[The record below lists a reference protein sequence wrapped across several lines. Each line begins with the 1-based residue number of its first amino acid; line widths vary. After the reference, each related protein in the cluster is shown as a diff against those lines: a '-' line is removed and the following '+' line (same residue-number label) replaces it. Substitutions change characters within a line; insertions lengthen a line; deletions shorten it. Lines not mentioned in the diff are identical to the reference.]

1 MGESRRSKIWKR
13 TLVGSALALGL
24 TGLLFWANSNPWV
37 LVVVPALLTV
47 GACVE
52 LERMLPGRGGG
63 LVLLPGVVAG
73 VVLGARTIEG
83 DGAVWPDVYTWV
95 GALAA
100 VASAV
105 LWRAPARVWRS
116 LWLGLWIV
124 APLFCLL
131 AIERRWGMSGLVAL
145 LILSKV
151 GDIAGYYV
159 GNAIGRS
166 HPFPTISPGKTTEGC
181 LGSLAFGTLAG
192 AVLAWQGVLPGAWWA
207 GAVAGALVNLA
218 AQAGDLLESVLKR
231 RSAVKD
237 SGTWFGPSGGVLDVV
252 DSLLTT
258 LPVALILWPVLLNG

>member
-1 MGESRRSKIWKR
+1 MGESRRSRIWKR
-13 TLVGSALALGL
+13 TLVGSSLALGL
-24 TGLLFWANSNPWV
+24 TGLLFWARSNPWV
-37 LVVVPALLTV
+37 LVVAPTILAL
-47 GACVE
+47 GACLE
-52 LERMLPGRGGG
+52 LERMSKLRGTG

-73 VVLGARTIEG
+73 IVLGARTI
-83 DGAVWPDVYTWV
+83 DGRGQVWPDVYPWV
-95 GALAA
+95 AGLAA

-105 LWRAPARVWRS
+105 SWRSPARVWRS
-116 LWLGLWIV
+116 LRLGVWIV

-131 AIERRWGMSGLVAL
+131 AVERTWGISGLVAL

-181 LGSLAFGTLAG
+181 LGSLVCATIAG
-192 AVLAWQGVLPGAWWA
+192 AAVAWQDLLPGPVWA
-207 GAVAGALVNLA
+207 GALAGALVNVA

-231 RSAVKD
+231 RHSVKD

-258 LPVALILWPVLLNG
+258 VPTALILWPVVLNG